1 MSNEGKRYQI
11 IKDRVEIYK
20 DFTLNLLYYI
30 QKYYLDKEC
39 LSKDEDIYNH
49 FSWCFRKV
57 CDEFLLEEIDFTK
70 NENLKQYF
78 YHYYY
83 HQFYKIDKEN
93 INQNTSLEYY
103 ERFWEGIFKI
113 SNDKNKNVLNILV
126 EIYNIYDSSIN
137 LQKNILEIV

>member
-1 MSNEGKRYQI
+1 MSNDSKRYQI

-39 LSKDEDIYNH
+39 LSMDEDIYNH

-57 CDEFLLEEIDFTK
+57 CNEFLLEEIDFTK

-78 YHYYY
+78 YNYYY
-83 HQFYKIDKEN
+83 NQFYKIDKEN
-93 INQNTSLEYY
+93 MNQNTSLEYY

-126 EIYNIYDSSIN
+126 EIYNIYDKSIN

>member
-1 MSNEGKRYQI
+1 MNNSSQKYQI

-39 LSKDEDIYNH
+39 LKKDEDIYNH
-49 FSWCFRKV
+49 YSWCFKKV
-57 CDEFLLEEIDFTK
+57 CNEFLLEEIDFIK

-78 YHYYY
+78 YDYYY

-93 INQNTSLEYY
+93 INQNTSLEYH
-103 ERFWEGIFKI
+103 EKFWKSIFEVYI
-113 SNDKNKNVLNILV
+113 NKNKNVLNILV
-126 EIYNIYDSSIN
+126 EIYNIYDKSVN

>member
-1 MSNEGKRYQI
+1 MGNDSKRYQI
-11 IKDRVEIYK
+11 IKDRVEIFK

-49 FSWCFRKV
+49 YSWCFKKV
-57 CDEFLLEEIDFTK
+57 CDEFLLEEIDFRK
-70 NENLKQYF
+70 NEVLKQYF
-78 YHYYY
+78 YNYYY

-103 ERFWEGIFKI
+103 EKFWESIFKI
-113 SNDKNKNVLNILV
+113 SNDKNKNILNILV
-126 EIYNIYDSSIN
+126 EIYNIYDKSVN

>member
-1 MSNEGKRYQI
+1 MSNDSKRYQI

-49 FSWCFRKV
+49 FSWCFKKV
-57 CDEFLLEEIDFTK
+57 CNEFLLEEIDFTK

>member
-1 MSNEGKRYQI
+1 MGNDNKRYQI

-30 QKYYLDKEC
+30 HKYYLDKES

-49 FSWCFRKV
+49 YSWCFRKV
-57 CDEFLLEEIDFTK
+57 CNEFLLEEIDFTK
-70 NENLKQYF
+70 NEDLKQYF
-78 YHYYY
+78 YKYYY
-83 HQFYKIDKEN
+83 NQFYKIDKEN

-113 SNDKNKNVLNILV
+113 SNDKNKNILNILV
-126 EIYNIYDSSIN
+126 EIYNIYDKSIN